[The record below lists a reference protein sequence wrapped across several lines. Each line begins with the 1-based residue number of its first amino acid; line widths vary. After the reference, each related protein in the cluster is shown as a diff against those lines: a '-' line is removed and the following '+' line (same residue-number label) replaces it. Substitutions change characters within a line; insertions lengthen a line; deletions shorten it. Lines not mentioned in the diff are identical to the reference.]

1 MGVEL
6 AARGEVET
14 LAIFHHDP
22 AFSDKDMD
30 DFLAHTKKFLDRS
43 KLAVREATPGIPG
56 HLLHGLIQ
64 RSSSGLRRLNI

>member
-22 AFSDKDMD
+22 GASDQDLT
-30 DFLAHTKKFLDRS
+30 DFHAHTKKFLDRS
-43 KLAVREATPGIPG
+43 DW
-56 HLLHGLIQ
+56 Q
-64 RSSSGLRRLNI
+64 